1 MGDKLKKAGQDYME
15 KLKRL
20 KTWSGFAVKEK
31 YTPEDVKNIDYQTDI
46 ADPGQYP
53 FTRGIYAD
61 MYRGKLWT
69 RRQPWGFG
77 TPEDTNE
84 QLKFLIEH
92 GNTGLMVFRDQPT
105 MHGIDSDHPLAR
117 GEVGVSGVPLCS
129 VEDMEDLM
137 DGIPLEK
144 VSMTLLCASV
154 VSPVVMAQYLVVAK
168 RRGIDPAVLRGTISN
183 DSIMSHVC
191 YSKEANPINLGIKV
205 WGDLVE
211 YCAKNMPLWHAAY
224 VSAPYNIRD
233 SGIDA
238 PQEIA
243 FGLAIAATYID
254 GTLRRGMDIDDVARR
269 MSFYCNTGIDL
280 FEEVAKFRAMRR
292 MWARMLREKYGARD
306 PRSWQFKFA
315 VQCAGSSLVPQQ
327 PLNNIA
333 RTAFEALA
341 AVLGGAQSV
350 FCTTY
355 TEPISLPTKEAQ
367 RTALGIQGII
377 AYETGAALVA
387 DPLGGSYYVEA
398 LTDKLEEEAGKIMAE
413 IENMGGFSKALES
426 GWVDKQVEEGN
437 IRYQKE
443 IESGERL
450 IVGVN
455 TMTIPPEE
463 DSTPPGGVL
472 RIPPETEQKQIA
484 RVKRLKETR
493 DQSQVKKTLENL
505 REESGKG
512 EGENLMPAVMEAV
525 EAYATVEEIMGTIR
539 EAYGLS
545 WDPWGIRKSPF

>member
-1 MGDKLKKAGQDYME
+1 ME
-15 KLKRL
+15 KPKRL
-20 KTWSGFAVKEK
+20 QTWSGFDVKEIYK
-31 YTPEDVKNIDYQTDI
+31 PEDVKELEKDI
-46 ADPGQYP
+46 AGAGEYP
-53 FTRGIYAD
+53 FTRGIYPD

-84 QLKFLIEH
+84 QLKFLIRH

-129 VEDMEDLM
+129 IEDMEALM

-154 VSPVVMAQYLVVAK
+154 VSPVILAQYLVVAG
-168 RRGIDPAVLRGTISN
+168 RRGIDISGLRGTISN
-183 DSIMSHVC
+183 DSIMSHIC
-191 YSKEANPINLGIKV
+191 YSKEANPIDLGIKV

-211 YCAKNMPLWHAAY
+211 FCGRNMPLWHAAY

-233 SGIDA
+233 SGINA

-254 GTLRRGMDIDDVARR
+254 GALRRGMDIDDVARR
-269 MSFYCNTGIDL
+269 MSFYCSAGIDL

-292 MWARMLREKYGARD
+292 MWAKMMKDKYGAGD

-333 RTAFEALA
+333 RTAYESLA
-341 AVLGGAQSV
+341 AVLGGCQSL

-355 TEPISLPTKEAQ
+355 TEPVSLPTREAQ
-367 RTALGIQGII
+367 RTALGIQGIL
-377 AYETGAALVA
+377 AYETGVALVA
-387 DPLGGSYYVEA
+387 DPLGGSYYVES
-398 LTDKLEEEAGKIMAE
+398 LTSKMEAEAAKIMTE
-413 IENMGGFSKALES
+413 IEETGGFPEALKS
-426 GWVDKQVEEGN
+426 GWVERQIDEGN
-437 IRYQKE
+437 ISYQRE

-450 IVGVN
+450 IVGLN

-463 DSTPPGGVL
+463 DLTPPGGVL
-472 RIPPETEQKQIA
+472 RIPPETEQKQVA
-484 RVKRLKETR
+484 RVKKLKETR
-493 DQSQVKKTLENL
+493 DHDRLRGAVANL
-505 REESGKG
+505 RESAR
-512 EGENLMPAVMEAV
+512 EGEKKNLIPDIINAV
-525 EAYATVEEIMGTIR
+525 EARATVEEIMGTIR
-539 EAYGLS
+539 EARGLS
-545 WDPWGIRKSPF
+545 WDPWGIRRSPF